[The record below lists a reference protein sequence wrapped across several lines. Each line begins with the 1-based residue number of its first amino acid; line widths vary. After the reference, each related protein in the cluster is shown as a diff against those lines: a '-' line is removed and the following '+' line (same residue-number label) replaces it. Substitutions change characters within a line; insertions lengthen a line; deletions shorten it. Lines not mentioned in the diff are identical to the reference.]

1 MWQHRAKVESS
12 HIQCLAATLGVLK
25 QPFICIISLHILFPN
40 YIKEHKRQ
48 VSFRL
53 SLGAARYLA
62 KECDKDQKVTTEQLC
77 PITQRHCGSRQK
89 RAPWRET
96 SAAGVT
102 ACVTAGPDPHGGSL
116 RHDFTRTCYSLAFP
130 RVIALHPGLPE
141 PQARQHYSYKMP
153 ELCRTSGKKAPC
165 PGNCRCLSLLGRLL
179 ALAALAPRLLLHTFM
194 F

>member
-62 KECDKDQKVTTEQLC
+62 KECDKDRKSDHRTALSHHSKTLREQAEACPLERNKCRRGDSLCHSWGPILTEA
-77 PITQRHCGSRQK
+77 PCGM
-89 RAPWRET
+89 T
-96 SAAGVT
+96 S
-102 ACVTAGPDPHGGSL
+102 
-116 RHDFTRTCYSLAFP
+116 
-130 RVIALHPGLPE
+130 PE
-141 PQARQHYSYKMP
+141 PAIH
-153 ELCRTSGKKAPC
+153 
-165 PGNCRCLSLLGRLL
+165 
-179 ALAALAPRLLLHTFM
+179 
-194 F
+194 